1 MHACAAWLQAAAAR
15 DEGERMVGEMAAATR
30 QRAQAALQLEAV
42 HAQATAWEQERRTRV
57 NARRAELEALLGSVG
72 TEITEITEIS
82 EITSTGAGVALK
94 DDAGVAA
101 PADADAALKSARE
114 AVERASEALAQLRE
128 EASATLAQL
137 QTRVRRSFTEAQ
149 AAAERVIEADAA
161 AASSR
166 ARLDSAQ
173 QRAAALRASVSAW
186 GWDALRLKAARA
198 LADAGE
204 VSRQGILRDAAREA
218 PTGVDIEADLARKG
232 LVPLEQPFT
241 FTVSKAGKDGL
252 VTEEA
257 AAEAGVH
264 AEIAEIA
271 EIDTSEAIVR
281 SLQSVAQYM
290 RASAMAARRRLD
302 ELPTRSEDQHAHGH
316 THAHGQPRGEGH
328 VCGTCGQLVSADH
341 LHAQHAALHAAAQ
354 AAEQAARASEA
365 AASRAQAAADG
376 ARLASVLAQLGRVQ
390 SEMKAA
396 EAARVS
402 AEAEASA
409 RRDALKHR
417 RAEAHSLE
425 QESADYR

>member
-1 MHACAAWLQAAAAR
+1 MRLQAAAAR

-72 TEITEITEIS
+72 TEITEISEIT

-128 EASATLAQL
+128 EASATLAQM

-186 GWDALRLKAARA
+186 GWDARRLKAARA

-257 AAEAGVH
+257 AAKAGVH

-316 THAHGQPRGEGH
+316 THTHGQPRGEGH

-409 RRDALKHR
+409 RRDALKQR

>member
-1 MHACAAWLQAAAAR
+1 MHACAARLQAAAAR

-57 NARRAELEALLGSVG
+57 IARRAELETLLGSVG
-72 TEITEITEIS
+72 TEITLK
-82 EITSTGAGVALK
+82 GAGVALK
-94 DDAGVAA
+94 DDADVAA

-114 AVERASEALAQLRE
+114 AVERSSESLAQLRE
-128 EASATLAQL
+128 ETTATLAQM
-137 QTRVRRSFTEAQ
+137 QTRVRRSFTDAQ

-186 GWDALRLKAARA
+186 GWGALRLKAARA

-204 VSRQGILRDAAREA
+204 VSRQGILREA
-218 PTGVDIEADLARKG
+218 PAGVDIEADLARKG

-257 AAEAGVH
+257 AAEIT
-264 AEIAEIA
+264 EITEIT
-271 EIDTSEAIVR
+271 EIDTSEEIVR

-290 RASAMAARRRLD
+290 RASAMAATRRLD
-302 ELPTRSEDQHAHGH
+302 ESKIPQLPTRSEDQHAHG
-316 THAHGQPRGEGH
+316 QPLAEGH

>member
-1 MHACAAWLQAAAAR
+1 
-15 DEGERMVGEMAAATR
+15 
-30 QRAQAALQLEAV
+30 
-42 HAQATAWEQERRTRV
+42 
-57 NARRAELEALLGSVG
+57 
-72 TEITEITEIS
+72 
-82 EITSTGAGVALK
+82 
-94 DDAGVAA
+94 
-101 PADADAALKSARE
+101 
-114 AVERASEALAQLRE
+114 
-128 EASATLAQL
+128 
-137 QTRVRRSFTEAQ
+137 
-149 AAAERVIEADAA
+149 
-161 AASSR
+161 
-166 ARLDSAQ
+166 
-173 QRAAALRASVSAW
+173 VSAW
-186 GWDALRLKAARA
+186 GWDARRLKAARA

-257 AAEAGVH
+257 AAKAGVH

-316 THAHGQPRGEGH
+316 THTHGQPRGEGH

-409 RRDALKHR
+409 RRDALKQR

>member
-1 MHACAAWLQAAAAR
+1 MHACAARLQAAAAR

-72 TEITEITEIS
+72 TEITEITEI
-82 EITSTGAGVALK
+82 TSTGAGVALK

-128 EASATLAQL
+128 EASATLAQM

-218 PTGVDIEADLARKG
+218 PRGVDIEADLARKG

-264 AEIAEIA
+264 AEIAEITEIA

-281 SLQSVAQYM
+281 SLQNVAQYM

-302 ELPTRSEDQHAHGH
+302 ELPPRSEDQHAHGH
-316 THAHGQPRGEGH
+316 THTHGQPRGEGH

-409 RRDALKHR
+409 RRDALKQR

>member
-1 MHACAAWLQAAAAR
+1 
-15 DEGERMVGEMAAATR
+15 MAAATR

-128 EASATLAQL
+128 EASATLAQM

-204 VSRQGILRDAAREA
+204 VSRQGILREA
-218 PTGVDIEADLARKG
+218 PAGVDIEADLARKG

-241 FTVSKAGKDGL
+241 FTVLK
-252 VTEEA
+252 
-257 AAEAGVH
+257 
-264 AEIAEIA
+264 
-271 EIDTSEAIVR
+271 
-281 SLQSVAQYM
+281 
-290 RASAMAARRRLD
+290 
-302 ELPTRSEDQHAHGH
+302 
-316 THAHGQPRGEGH
+316 
-328 VCGTCGQLVSADH
+328 
-341 LHAQHAALHAAAQ
+341 
-354 AAEQAARASEA
+354 
-365 AASRAQAAADG
+365 
-376 ARLASVLAQLGRVQ
+376 RLARMGSSPKWERP
-390 SEMKAA
+390 K
-396 EAARVS
+396 
-402 AEAEASA
+402 
-409 RRDALKHR
+409 
-417 RAEAHSLE
+417 RACMPRSPSSPRLTPPM
-425 QESADYR
+425 

>member
-1 MHACAAWLQAAAAR
+1 
-15 DEGERMVGEMAAATR
+15 MVGEMAAATR

-72 TEITEITEIS
+72 TEITEITEI
-82 EITSTGAGVALK
+82 TLKGAGVALK

-128 EASATLAQL
+128 EASATLAQM

-186 GWDALRLKAARA
+186 GWDARRLKAARA

-241 FTVSKAGKDGL
+241 
-252 VTEEA
+252 
-257 AAEAGVH
+257 
-264 AEIAEIA
+264 
-271 EIDTSEAIVR
+271 
-281 SLQSVAQYM
+281 
-290 RASAMAARRRLD
+290 
-302 ELPTRSEDQHAHGH
+302 
-316 THAHGQPRGEGH
+316 
-328 VCGTCGQLVSADH
+328 
-341 LHAQHAALHAAAQ
+341 
-354 AAEQAARASEA
+354 
-365 AASRAQAAADG
+365 
-376 ARLASVLAQLGRVQ
+376 LASMGSSPKWERP
-390 SEMKAA
+390 K
-396 EAARVS
+396 
-402 AEAEASA
+402 
-409 RRDALKHR
+409 
-417 RAEAHSLE
+417 RACMPRSPSSPRLTPPM
-425 QESADYR
+425 